1 MCVDPSLV
9 SGIRATPTDYLGDPR
24 PPVYNFTGLLQAQ
37 TARDSIFRKHLPM
50 GFVDSSIQ
58 RHRIVLLLL
67 SGALALLTALL
78 LTLAAQPEAAAAQI
92 SPLSPM
98 PVATPLPQSQPQ
110 VIATDTPSPLPPP
123 QADSNFSPA
132 AEQSSSAD
140 RTLEQA
146 QSEQPLVA
154 LGEPTQAQVSLILVG
169 ALLLGLGLLVI
180 VVLVVRRRE

>member
-1 MCVDPSLV
+1 MCVNPSLL
-9 SGIRATPTDYLGDPR
+9 SGIHPTPTDYLGDPC
-24 PPVYNFTGLLQAQ
+24 PAVYNFTGRLQAE
-37 TARDSIFRKHLPM
+37 TIRDSIFRKHLPM
-50 GFVDSSIQ
+50 GFVSSFPQ

-67 SGALALLTALL
+67 AGGLALLTALL
-78 LTLAAQPEAAAAQI
+78 LTLAAQPETAVAQI

-132 AEQSSSAD
+132 TDQSSSAD
-140 RTLEQA
+140 RDLNQA

-154 LGEPTQAQVSLILVG
+154 LGEPSQAQVSLILVG